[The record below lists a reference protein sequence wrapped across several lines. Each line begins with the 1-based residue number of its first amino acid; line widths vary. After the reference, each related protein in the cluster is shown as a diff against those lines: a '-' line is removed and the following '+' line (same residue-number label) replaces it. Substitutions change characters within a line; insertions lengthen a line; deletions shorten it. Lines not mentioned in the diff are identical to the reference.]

1 MLHRQDSEPRY
12 LELDDLRR
20 SQDRRWWFVTS
31 GAVVVAAICA
41 LHAYASSSRSP
52 GVVIYGRDGHPQLFN
67 DVDTSRWHMDDPRI
81 EYFAEL
87 FVRRFVGID
96 SANLQL
102 DLTEAL
108 NMMTPRLRKVT
119 MTEGTVAKNR
129 AMWQDRNVRT
139 RFDGEAMAVRIGRYD
154 PADQAARIP
163 VLVTGQKIY
172 GAKFGELPKGET
184 EPVEWFCARIELER
198 VKVTKDSIFGL
209 AVNSITVNP
218 FSSREGLENF
228 FRSKES

>member
-1 MLHRQDSEPRY
+1 MLSRQNTEPRY
-12 LELDDLRR
+12 LEIDDIRR

-31 GAVVVAAICA
+31 GSIAVAAICA
-41 LHAYASSSRSP
+41 LAAYGSSSRSP
-52 GVVIYGRDGHPQLFN
+52 GVVIYDRNGHPRLFD
-67 DVDTSRWHMDDPRI
+67 DVDAPRWHMDDMRI
-81 EYFAEL
+81 EYFTEL
-87 FVRRFVGID
+87 FIRRFVGID
-96 SANLQL
+96 SANLQI

-119 MTEGTVAKNR
+119 ITEGAVAKNR
-129 AMWQDRNVRT
+129 SLWQDRNVRT
-139 RFDGEAMAVRIGRYD
+139 RFDSEAMEVRIGRYD
-154 PADQAARIP
+154 PTDQAARIP

-172 GAKFGELPKGET
+172 GAKFGALPKGET

-198 VKVTKDSIFGL
+198 VKVTKDAIFGL

-218 FSSREGLENF
+218 FDSREGLENF